1 MEKRPSAEQLA
12 KYKSNAKNES
22 FSADVRAKFQSI
34 VDKFENVGEAV
45 VDAIEQKKERKPR
58 TTKTTTKVVA
68 TKQTKSDIE
77 SAKAEIKKRTGKT
90 EEECESIVEEYRTL
104 RTKSQERKKKEV
116 QSTADNKDRVDKL
129 KKDDKIISGTNEK
142 TADAV
147 IETTTKDV
155 AEKIVKELDKIEQKA
170 EVEATK
176 EVKKEMPKEST
187 TEQNKA
193 IAEKTE
199 EKVKEIVKTKTKR
212 ILIDTSD
219 LLTSIAESLGKFD
232 KDSQKLFLIKLRS
245 DIDKLLTKFS
255 LGGAT
260 MGATQGYNITQSN
273 MSSSSVNP
281 TMFGGGG
288 GVNRKFMAG
297 GMNEDNEY
305 YQIMDRNDA
314 YFGML
319 GFTQMGT
326 SIDKSGKEYVT
337 LNFDG
342 KGINTFGMNQV
353 KRVFNGGGGVGNDIN
368 KYFNYSQEEVEE
380 MLDYTDYKDEILF
393 TKIAESDNFTYYY
406 VLNELISNKDK
417 EEQKYFAVYKP
428 SGRGGDFEI
437 LNGNSFMPLQ
447 DEIKYGKLNYQHPLL
462 KRIIQVRNGGG
473 VNKFDGGG
481 DVRYISEEDAKAE
494 LEKLADK
501 QYISLRIG
509 KDGRVQMVL
518 QKTDRSLVFAVYRS
532 YDSYADAFRSY
543 LYASNR
549 FNGGGGVG
557 GKNLDSIKNEYL
569 ENEDNNYHSE
579 NIVLLAKHFGT
590 DNDYKE
596 ALRILSIHNK
606 EGHLFGENSAS
617 RRKLSQKLTN
627 KARKEMAKQGIE
639 FKRGGGVNSMM
650 RSRKFNGGGGVHK
663 LLSDKFEEVGYET
676 YARNFGVVQVGGFNN
691 DKDINVLVCATIINM
706 LDATG
711 DEQFE
716 EKPFT
721 ISIETHAYPKFWSNE
736 YVDNIKDMVGEDD
749 IDARGLDYLSDA
761 NSYGLGVPL
770 STDADNKQ
778 FETEEEAINFLNSK
792 KLNDQI
798 SGLGML
804 SGFHFDKPYNRIGNM
819 GWDLLYE
826 QIGVN
831 KGMKRGGGVGEE
843 LMGGQPNS
851 SKPSGYT
858 LIKSK
863 GREIIVTDDGGK
875 TQERWIKNN
884 GYSGYTLRYNGN
896 QYEFTDSF
904 AKGGLTE
911 HALKVGDTIM
921 GEDRIR
927 KDEVIVIDSNKNTH
941 YVNLDKGQ
949 RFNNGGGV
957 DSMMRSRR
965 GMKFNGGGGVDGFNG
980 YDNSLY
986 LRSLTDTE
994 QYLILKNIANHYE
1007 ITQNKAYAEVTDVE
1021 SEALYEYVT
1030 DKSLR
1035 MKIYNDMKN
1044 GTYGGYVIADNS
1056 SEFPMYYS
1064 ENESKFTKDIDSATL
1079 FKIKKEAQDFI
1090 VSSEWSDWAYVE
1102 SRN

>member
-1 MEKRPSAEQLA
+1 MEKRPTAEQLA

-45 VDAIEQKKERKPR
+45 VDAVEQKKERKPR

-90 EEECESIVEEYRTL
+90 EEECESIVEEYRSL
-104 RTKSQERKKKEV
+104 RAKSQERKKKEV
-116 QSTADNKDRVDKL
+116 LATEDNKDRVSKL
-129 KKDDKIISGTNEK
+129 KKDDKIISGTSEK

-187 TEQNKA
+187 TEQNKV

-260 MGATQGYNITQSN
+260 MGATQTFNITQSN

-297 GMNEDNEY
+297 GMNELTNGQKNKMYLENLPFELQKKYLENIAKNYGIELEEIKSEVYYDDAELLYEY
-305 YQIMDRNDA
+305 IADRNLRA
-314 YFGML
+314 IVYVGMES
-319 GFTQMGT
+319 MEN
-326 SIDKSGKEYVT
+326 K
-337 LNFDG
+337 
-342 KGINTFGMNQV
+342 
-353 KRVFNGGGGVGNDIN
+353 FNGGGGVGEALNTEVILTENKPNGLKFKGIVKPFMLKSIEDNQYSGGFKRYEIDIYDEVDADPTKEDIKKAN
-368 KYFNYSQEEVEE
+368 EFFDKIGGRYS
-380 MLDYTDYKDEILF
+380 K
-393 TKIAESDNFTYYY
+393 
-406 VLNELISNKDK
+406 
-417 EEQKYFAVYKP
+417 
-428 SGRGGDFEI
+428 
-437 LNGNSFMPLQ
+437 
-447 DEIKYGKLNYQHPLL
+447 
-462 KRIIQVRNGGG
+462 
-473 VNKFDGGG
+473 
-481 DVRYISEEDAKAE
+481 
-494 LEKLADK
+494 
-501 QYISLRIG
+501 
-509 KDGRVQMVL
+509 
-518 QKTDRSLVFAVYRS
+518 
-532 YDSYADAFRSY
+532 
-543 LYASNR
+543 
-549 FNGGGGVG
+549 GGGVG
-557 GKNLDSIKNEYL
+557 GNRAKSVTHKINGKDRKFPIKDAWRREHNSY
-569 ENEDNNYHSE
+569 NKSE
-579 NIVLLAKHFGT
+579 KH
-590 DNDYKE
+590 E
-596 ALRILSIHNK
+596 IP
-606 EGHLFGENSAS
+606 
-617 RRKLSQKLTN
+617 LSQ
-627 KARKEMAKQGIE
+627 
-639 FKRGGGVNSMM
+639 
-650 RSRKFNGGGGVHK
+650 RKFVGGGGVHK

-676 YARNFGVVQVGGFNN
+676 YARNFGVVQVDGFNN

-749 IDARGLDYLSDA
+749 IDARSLDYLSDA

-831 KGMKRGGGVGEE
+831 KGMKRGGSTYQGGGVDKMMRSRRG
-843 LMGGQPNS
+843 M
-851 SKPSGYT
+851 KY
-858 LIKSK
+858 
-863 GREIIVTDDGGK
+863 
-875 TQERWIKNN
+875 NN
-884 GYSGYTLRYNGN
+884 G
-896 QYEFTDSF
+896 
-904 AKGGLTE
+904 GGVSYRGRDNDKI
-911 HALKVGDTIM
+911 KVGDIVQYANSNT
-921 GEDRIR
+921 EYQA
-927 KDEVIVIDSNKNTH
+927 KVIDIVYDNNAFRKGLSSVKIQWLDNGKIENAFLEDLMLSNKMT
-941 YVNLDKGQ
+941 
-949 RFNNGGGV
+949 NGGGV

-965 GMKFNGGGGVDGFNG
+965 GIKFND
-980 YDNSLY
+980 
-986 LRSLTDTE
+986 
-994 QYLILKNIANHYE
+994 
-1007 ITQNKAYAEVTDVE
+1007 
-1021 SEALYEYVT
+1021 
-1030 DKSLR
+1030 
-1035 MKIYNDMKN
+1035 
-1044 GTYGGYVIADNS
+1044 GGYVIGDNS

-1064 ENESKFTKDIDSATL
+1064 ENESRFTKDIDSATL
-1079 FKIKKEAQDFI
+1079 FKTKKEAQDFI